1 MEIWL
6 NQFMT
11 IANEHHRTRTL
22 DLPRRDWLYL
32 EFTSCINT
40 LYDEAEDTGDS
51 GYEVSFVTLT
61 DLKSG
66 MEAENDLYH
75 CYPVHYAFSLQHQ
88 RALLISRATAA
99 RCGAIFATLEPDGSV
114 RWPGLTWGDVGFIRH
129 VDSRVESTIF
139 LRHLN
144 NKQKQNSIDRGIQ
157 GYRNSMRA
165 RLLSPKRLT
174 SLVYSIPHRLLS
186 QTISSGVLFGIETME
201 DAFSVPLIR
210 VDPRFASL
218 PVFANSNDLAKPV
231 TATEASTYLRNMS
244 TSMGYPVP
252 MGYRIIRRQA
262 ATDFA
267 RRIGVE
273 TTRRIMGHDT
283 DSSTLEKSYLFAEQD
298 LDLTAVSLE
307 EDAADSGHS
316 AMLRQ
321 SLATPQFIPLTK
333 TQHAQA
339 EQEITLLAARI
350 MA

>member
-1 MEIWL
+1 MSNYIK
-6 NQFMT
+6 
-11 IANEHHRTRTL
+11 
-22 DLPRRDWLYL
+22 DLY
-32 EFTSCINT
+32 EK
-40 LYDEAEDTGDS
+40 EGATGDS
-51 GYEVSFVTLT
+51 GVELNFVTLT
-61 DLKSG
+61 DLKLA
-66 MEAENDLYH
+66 MEAEIALYH
-75 CYPVHYAFSLQHQ
+75 CHPVHYAFSLQHQ
-88 RALLISRATAA
+88 LALLISRVTTA
-99 RCGAIFATLEPDGSV
+99 RCGAIFTTLEPDGSV

-144 NKQKQNSIDRGIQ
+144 NKQKQNSIDRGIPE
-157 GYRNSMRA
+157 YRNSMRA

-186 QTISSGVLFGIETME
+186 QAISSGVLFGIETME

-218 PVFANSNDLAKPV
+218 PVFAIPDNLAKPV
-231 TATEASTYLRNMS
+231 TATEACIYLRNMS
-244 TSMGYPVP
+244 TSMGYPVS
-252 MGYRIIRRQA
+252 MGYRGIRRQA

-273 TTRRIMGHDT
+273 TTRRIMGHRA

-321 SLATPQFIPLTK
+321 SLVTPHLIPLTK

-339 EQEITLLAARI
+339 RQEITLLAARI
-350 MA
+350 MAQTPSTSRCFEPALASFHGNRGNWR